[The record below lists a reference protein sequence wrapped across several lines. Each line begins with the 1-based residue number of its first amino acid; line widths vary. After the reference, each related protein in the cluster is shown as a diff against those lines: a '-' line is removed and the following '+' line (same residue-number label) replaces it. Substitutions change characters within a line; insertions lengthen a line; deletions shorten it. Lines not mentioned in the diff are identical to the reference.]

1 MGNPRS
7 RLRTHARI
15 LAVLG
20 ILLGTGLLG
29 GLLVASAPAA
39 ATPWGGPEPGPTNLL
54 FFLHNDSRGV
64 AVGDASY
71 LDILSTA
78 NDTVA
83 PYAGHGSESLGA
95 HYDSVAFVVAP
106 QLAGPL
112 LLNGTL
118 VASLY
123 LNQSG
128 SSPNGG
134 SVTLAVRAL
143 APSGA
148 ATLLGSGP
156 ALPTSA
162 LGAGGSLPQRMTVT
176 GPTLPP
182 TSVPAG
188 DSIQIN
194 ISISGNTAEFYG
206 IWWGAVGGTYYLSS
220 VAMPVS
226 TYLEVAAPTVRSASG
241 AVGTS
246 LVPDAGNSTVTVIG
260 VVSDPLGAYDF
271 SPYSVDFTV
280 ESPNGSILFGPVPML
295 PTPSLAADGAPNG
308 TYAIAYN
315 YTSLARG
322 VYDFSINATDATN
335 HNLWGQDT
343 LPEYYGRAAVGVQ
356 SITVGLPA
364 VPVSVSVVDDHGLP
378 VPQATVRVLSQGIGV
393 GQNETNL
400 SGGAAFR
407 LPGGSTYLFD
417 LSWQGVPVGSFPEAI
432 GTVPGHFQ
440 LAAAVIYPTLHLV
453 TPGGA
458 ALAYALVTVVHP
470 NGTVLPLHVSSGS
483 GMVALG
489 RAPAGNYSVTVVY
502 DSAVVL
508 TGDTVAVRD
517 DGPTEVVVSGIYPFA
532 VECASGA
539 GSPLPG
545 VFVEIRNTSSGAT
558 IASGVTNG
566 SGTLTFLL
574 PAGAYAVTG
583 TWAAT
588 YDLSSVSQTVSAR
601 INWTGSGSERLDFS
615 RAYPAFTA
623 TNEFFVVVGY
633 VVLGALLVV
642 LIVLVARR
650 RGRSP
655 VAPPPPGPAGGSPP
669 PGPAP

>member
-1 MGNPRS
+1 MRS
-7 RLRTHARI
+7 PPPRLRNHGRI

-20 ILLGTGLLG
+20 ILVGTGLLG
-29 GLLVASAPAA
+29 GLLVSSAPAV

-54 FFLHNDSRGV
+54 FFLHNDSQGV
-64 AVGDASY
+64 AVGDVSY
-71 LDILSTA
+71 LDILSTV
-78 NDTVA
+78 NDTAA
-83 PYAGHGSESLGA
+83 PYTGHGSESLGA
-95 HYDSVAFVVAP
+95 HYDSMAFVVAP

-112 LLNGTL
+112 VLNGTI

-148 ATLLGSGP
+148 ATLLGTGP

-162 LGAGGSLPQRMTVT
+162 LGAGGSVPQRVAVT

-194 ISISGNTAEFYG
+194 ITISGNTAEFYG
-206 IWWGAVGGTYYLSS
+206 MWWGAVGGTYYLST

-226 TYLEVAAPTVRSASG
+226 TYLEVTAPTVHPAGG
-241 AVGTS
+241 AAVTA
-246 LVPDAGNSTVTVIG
+246 LVPGAGNSTVTVTG

-271 SPYSVDFTV
+271 SRYPVDFAV
-280 ESPNGSILFGPVPML
+280 ESPNGSVVFGPVPML

-308 TYAIAYN
+308 TYTIAYN
-315 YTSLARG
+315 YSGLARG
-322 VYDFSINATDATN
+322 VYDFTINATDATN

-356 SITVGLPA
+356 PITVGLPPVPIA
-364 VPVSVSVVDDHGLP
+364 VLVVDDHGLA
-378 VPQATVRVLSQGIGV
+378 VPQASVRVLSQGVPV

-400 SGGAAFR
+400 SGGATFG
-407 LPGGSTYLFD
+407 LSGGATYVFAV
-417 LSWQGVPVGSFPEAI
+417 SWQGVPVGSFPEAI
-432 GTVPGHFQ
+432 GTVPAHFR
-440 LAAAVIYPTLHLV
+440 LTAAVVYPTLDLV

-458 ALAYALVTVVHP
+458 AVAYALVTVVHP
-470 NGTVLPLHVSSGS
+470 NGTVLPLRVSSGS
-483 GMVALG
+483 GLVALG

-502 DSAVVL
+502 DEAVVL
-508 TGDTVAVRD
+508 SGGKVAVRD
-517 DGPTEVVVSGIYPFA
+517 DGPTEVVVSGIFPFA

-539 GSPLPG
+539 GAPLPG
-545 VFVEIRNTSSGAT
+545 VFVEVRNTSSGAT

-574 PAGAYAVTG
+574 PAGSYALTG

-588 YDLSSVSQTVSAR
+588 YDLSSVSQTVTAR
-601 INWTGSGSERLDFS
+601 FNLTGSGSEKLDFS
-615 RAYPAFTA
+615 QAYPPFSA
-623 TNEFFVVVGY
+623 TNEFFVLVGY

-642 LIVLVARR
+642 LIVLVVRR
-650 RGRSP
+650 RGRAP
-655 VAPPPPGPAGGSPP
+655 VAPPPPGAAGGSAP
-669 PGPAP
+669 PGSPP